1 MAERYLKKQNRRNFL
16 RDTVRYTVLALVCF
30 VASLAF
36 MKRRKLL
43 QEGNCINQGICGGC
57 ELYKKCRLPQA
68 LSRKQVLADNFNADR
83 KN

>member
-1 MAERYLKKQNRRNFL
+1 MVERYLKKQNRRNFL
-16 RDTVRYTVLALVCF
+16 GDTVRYAVLALVCF
-30 VASLAF
+30 VAGFAF

-57 ELYKKCRLPQA
+57 ELYKNCRLPQA
-68 LSRKQVLADNFNADR
+68 LSRKQVLAENFDADR

>member
-16 RDTVRYTVLALVCF
+16 RDAVRYAVLALVCF
-30 VASLAF
+30 VAGSAF
-36 MKRRKLL
+36 TKRRKLL

-57 ELYKKCRLPQA
+57 GVYENCRLPQA
-68 LSRKQVLADNFNADR
+68 LSKKQVLAENFNADR

>member
-16 RDTVRYTVLALVCF
+16 GDTVRYAVLALVCF
-30 VASLAF
+30 VAGFAF

-57 ELYKKCRLPQA
+57 ELNKKCRLPQA
-68 LSRKQVLADNFNADR
+68 LSRKQVLAENFNADR